1 MEVKAI
7 LGSASEMQNI
17 NAKRIQNAKQSN
29 LKNVKTISSNPE
41 TARML
46 SELHPLTGE
55 LIYKYTG
62 GRYIFCFSS
71 EALLTWFKWY
81 LLL

>member
-17 NAKRIQNAKQSN
+17 NAKRVQNAKQSSLN
-29 LKNVKTISSNPE
+29 NVKTVSSNPKP
-41 TARML
+41 ARML
-46 SELHPLTGE
+46 SELHPLAGE
-55 LIYKYTG
+55 LTYKYTG
-62 GRYIFCFSS
+62 GIFCFSS
-71 EALLTWFKWY
+71 ETLLTWFKWY